1 MIEVRAAE
9 GHEEVEAALALRYR
23 VFCDEQG
30 VSLEAD
36 QDGRDPEAL
45 HVVALADGELL
56 GTCRLL
62 FDDGVARLGR
72 MAVEA
77 DARGRGIGAEILRV
91 AEEESRRAGAQKIR
105 LHAQSSARSLYE
117 RAGFEV
123 RGAEFMEE
131 GIPHLTM
138 EKPLA

>member
-1 MIEVRAAE
+1 VIEVRTANGASE
-9 GHEEVEAALALRYR
+9 IDDALGLRRR

-30 VSLEAD
+30 VTLEAD

-45 HVVALADGELL
+45 HIVALDDDRLI

-72 MAVEA
+72 MAVEPEL
-77 DARGRGIGAEILRV
+77 RGRGVGALILEA
-91 AEEESRRAGAQKIR
+91 AERESRAAGALKIR
-105 LHAQSSARSLYE
+105 LHAQTAAASLYA
-117 RAGFEV
+117 RGGFEV
-123 RGAEFMEE
+123 QGEEFMEE